1 MAQAMKLIRMKR
13 LEGDATVALAEQ
25 GGRTVVV
32 LSDRSLTSALLD
44 VPDGQTA
51 ESVYEAM

>member
-1 MAQAMKLIRMKR
+1 MKLIRMKR
-13 LEGDATVALAEQ
+13 LEGDATVALADQ

-32 LSDRSLTSALLD
+32 LSDRSLTSAVLD